1 MSIKNITNM
10 LIELGVNNNSVYEED
25 FEIYFLE
32 DSAIFYRSESQLF
45 IQSNTCSDYMKKVI
59 FLL

>member
-1 MSIKNITNM
+1 M